1 MTHDTLRP
9 VDNSRSALPTN
20 DGLVSATDALSPA
33 SLGERGELIAM
44 QYLESIGCE
53 VLARNWRCVH
63 GELDLVVREGGT
75 VVAVEVKTRRGLGFG
90 HPLESITA
98 RKVARLRV
106 LLTCW
111 AEQERPHAQR
121 LRVDGVGVLLLK
133 NQAPSVEHLRGIS

>member
-1 MTHDTLRP
+1 MPHHSLRP
-9 VDNSRSALPTN
+9 VAEPRTVQPPNG
-20 DGLVSATDALSPA
+20 GLVSAPQTLSPA

-90 HPLESITA
+90 HPLEAITA

-111 AEQERPHAQR
+111 AEQERPHAQS
-121 LRVDGVGVLLLK
+121 LRVDGIGVLLLK
-133 NQAPSVEHLRGIS
+133 NEAPSVEHLRGIS